1 MEGFRQVV
9 HACGFQDM
17 GFEGPK
23 FTWSNRRSKEER
35 IRLRLDRVLATTKWK
50 EKYRDAKVLHAVE
63 STSNHYAIILTNQQV
78 RCRHKTRRFH
88 FEATWVR
95 HEKCREIIQ
104 DSWKDQAGLQSSS
117 ELVRALKICAEGL
130 KIWSQHDLGHVS
142 KKIQEKRKILQDVVQ
157 ADRDGSRGDEIDMLC
172 KEINE
177 LLDDEE
183 MRWNQR
189 SRVQWLKLGD
199 RNTQ

>member
-17 GFEGPK
+17 GFEGPE
-23 FTWSNRRSKEER
+23 FTWSNWRSEEER
-35 IRLRLDRVLATTKWK
+35 ISLRLDRVLATTEWK
-50 EKYRDAKVLHAVE
+50 EKYRDAKVFHVVE
-63 STSNHYAIILTNQQV
+63 STSDHCAIILTNQQG
-78 RCRHKTRRFH
+78 RRRRKTRRFH
-88 FEATWVR
+88 FEAIWVR

-104 DSWKDQAGLQSSS
+104 ESWKDHAGLQSSS
-117 ELVRALKICAEGL
+117 ELINGLKACTEGL
-130 KIWSQHDLGHVS
+130 KRWSQQELGQVT

-157 ADRDGSRGDEIDMLC
+157 ADRNGSRGDEIDMLC

-183 MRWNQR
+183 MRCNQR
-189 SRVQWLKLGD
+189 SRVQ
-199 RNTQ
+199 